1 MLMHDKIS
9 PKSGEAL
16 QKAVRDAAHEITIGI
31 MKYFFKEGA
40 TINEII
46 IVPITLLGRIIRTH
60 DAIQLL
66 LKEEHPTE
74 AAVLALT
81 QFELRLDL
89 AYTADDVKHAAAW
102 LEHEKLELSL
112 LSVKN
117 KIETLFKDEAERENL
132 TKIFTYLS
140 GIKHGN
146 PVYSELGFPGRFS
159 KSKIQI
165 STGPLGDDFEKQFSE
180 AVYKY
185 ALYQLAWSAQV
196 LNVCIAKYTN
206 LDKAIRQNVRDLC
219 ATLHP
224 FEQEFR
230 QFLENIARHR
240 PGHFGIK
247 SFKRTKTT
255 DKI

>member
-1 MLMHDKIS
+1 MHDKTS
-9 PKSGEAL
+9 PKSDEAL
-16 QKAVRDAAHEITIGI
+16 EKAVRDAAHEIASEIVN
-31 MKYFFKEGA
+31 YFFKQGA

-66 LKEEHPTE
+66 LKEEHPSE

-89 AYTADDVKHAAAW
+89 AYTAYDVKHAAAW
-102 LEHEKLELSL
+102 LEHEKLESSL
-112 LSVKN
+112 LSVKR
-117 KIETLFKDEAERENL
+117 KIETLFKDEAARENL
-132 TKIFTYLS
+132 SKIFTYLS

-146 PVYSELGFPGRFS
+146 PVYSELGFPGRVS
-159 KSKIQI
+159 GGEIRI
-165 STGPLGDDFEKQFSE
+165 STGPIGDAFEKQFSE

-185 ALYQLAWSAQV
+185 ALYQLVWSAQV
-196 LNVCIAKYTN
+196 LNVHTAKYAKV
-206 LDKAIRQNVRDLC
+206 DKAVRQSVQDLC
-219 ATLHP
+219 ATVHP

-230 QFLENIARHR
+230 QFLENVAEHR

-247 SFKRTKTT
+247 SFKRTETA

>member
-1 MLMHDKIS
+1 MHDKTS
-9 PKSGEAL
+9 PKSDEAL
-16 QKAVRDAAHEITIGI
+16 EKAVRDAAHEIASEIVN
-31 MKYFFKEGA
+31 YFFTEGA

-66 LKEEHPTE
+66 LKEEHPSE

-102 LEHEKLELSL
+102 LEHEKLERSL
-112 LSVKN
+112 LSVKE
-117 KIETLFKDEAERENL
+117 KIETLFKDETEREKL
-132 TKIFTYLS
+132 SEIFKYLS

-146 PVYSELGFPGRFS
+146 PVYSELGFPGRVS
-159 KSKIQI
+159 GRKILI
-165 STGPLGDDFEKQFSE
+165 STGPIGDDFEKQFTE
-180 AVYKY
+180 GVYKY

-196 LNVCIAKYTN
+196 LNVHTAKYAKV
-206 LDKAIRQNVRDLC
+206 DKGVRQNVQKLC
-219 ATLHP
+219 ATIRP

-230 QFLENIARHR
+230 QFLENVAEHR

-247 SFKRTKTT
+247 SIKLTKTA
-255 DKI
+255 DKM

>member
-1 MLMHDKIS
+1 MQDKTS
-9 PKSGEAL
+9 PNSDEAL
-16 QKAVRDAAHEITIGI
+16 EKAVRNAAHEITSEI
-31 MKYFFKEGA
+31 MTYFFKEGA

-46 IVPITLLGRIIRTH
+46 TVPITLLGRIIRTH

-66 LKEEHPTE
+66 LKEDHPSE

-89 AYTADDVKHAAAW
+89 AYTAVDVTHAAAW
-102 LEHEKLELSL
+102 LEHENLEWSL
-112 LSVKN
+112 MSVKK
-117 KIETLFKDEAERENL
+117 KIRTLFGDEAEREKLNE
-132 TKIFTYLS
+132 IFKYLS

-146 PVYSELGFPGRFS
+146 PVYSELGFPGRVS
-159 KSKIQI
+159 GGQIHI
-165 STGPLGDDFEKQFSE
+165 STGPIGDDFEKQFTE

-185 ALYQLAWSAQV
+185 SLYQLAWSTQV
-196 LNVCIAKYTN
+196 LNVCTAKYAKV
-206 LDKAIRQNVRDLC
+206 DKALRQNVRDLC
-219 ATLHP
+219 ATLLL

-230 QFLENIARHR
+230 QFLENVAEHR

-247 SFKRTKTT
+247 SFKRTKTE

>member
-1 MLMHDKIS
+1 MHDKTS
-9 PKSGEAL
+9 PKFDEAFEIT
-16 QKAVRDAAHEITIGI
+16 VRDAALEITSGI
-31 MKYFFKEGA
+31 MNYFFKEGA

-66 LKEEHPTE
+66 LKEEHPSE

-89 AYTADDVKHAAAW
+89 AYTADDVKRAAAW
-102 LEHEKLELSL
+102 LEHEKLERSL
-112 LSVKN
+112 LSVKK

-132 TKIFTYLS
+132 SEIFKYLS

-146 PVYSELGFPGRFS
+146 PVYSELGFPGRVS
-159 KSKIQI
+159 GGKIRI
-165 STGPLGDDFEKQFSE
+165 STGPIGDDFEKQFSE

-185 ALYQLAWSAQV
+185 ALYQLAWSSQV
-196 LNVCIAKYTN
+196 MNVCTAKYAKV
-206 LDKAIRQNVRDLC
+206 DKAVRQNVRDLY

-224 FEQEFR
+224 FEHEFR
-230 QFLENIARHR
+230 QFLENVAEHR

-247 SFKRTKTT
+247 SIKRTKMA

>member
-1 MLMHDKIS
+1 MHDKTS
-9 PKSGEAL
+9 PKSDEAL
-16 QKAVRDAAHEITIGI
+16 EKAVRDAAHEIAVEI
-31 MKYFFKEGA
+31 MNYFEGV

-66 LKEEHPTE
+66 LKEGHPSE

-112 LSVKN
+112 LSVKK
-117 KIETLFKDEAERENL
+117 KIRTLFEDGAERENL
-132 TKIFTYLS
+132 TEIFKYLS

-146 PVYSELGFPGRFS
+146 PVYSELGFPGRVS
-159 KSKIQI
+159 GGEIRI
-165 STGPLGDDFEKQFSE
+165 STGPIGDDFEKQFTE

-185 ALYQLAWSAQV
+185 ALCQLAWSTHV
-196 LNVCIAKYTN
+196 LNVCTAKYAKV
-206 LDKAIRQNVRDLC
+206 DKAVRQNVRDLC
-219 ATLHP
+219 ATVHP

-230 QFLENIARHR
+230 QFLENVSEHR
-240 PGHFGIK
+240 LGHFGIK
-247 SFKRTKTT
+247 SFKRTETA

>member
-1 MLMHDKIS
+1 MRDKTS
-9 PKSGEAL
+9 LKFDQAL
-16 QKAVRDAAHEITIGI
+16 EKTVRHAAHEITNEIVT
-31 MKYFFKEGA
+31 YFSKEGA
-40 TINEII
+40 EANEII
-46 IVPITLLGRIIRTH
+46 AVPITLLCRIIRTH

-66 LKEEHPTE
+66 LKETHPTE

-89 AYTADDVKHAAAW
+89 VYTADDVKHAAAW
-102 LEHEKLELSL
+102 FEHEKLKWSL
-112 LSVKN
+112 LPVNEKIKN
-117 KIETLFKDEAERENL
+117 LFKDEAERKNL
-132 TKIFTYLS
+132 SEIFKYLS

-146 PVYSELGFPGRFS
+146 PAYSELGFPGRVS
-159 KSKIQI
+159 GGKISI
-165 STGPLGDDFEKQFSE
+165 STGPIGDDFEKQFTE

-196 LNVCIAKYTN
+196 LNVRTAKYTRVN
-206 LDKAIRQNVRDLC
+206 MAVRQNVHDLFT
-219 ATLHP
+219 TLRP

-230 QFLENIARHR
+230 QFLENVAKHR

-247 SFKRTKTT
+247 SIKRTKTV

>member
-1 MLMHDKIS
+1 MQDKTS
-9 PKSGEAL
+9 PKSDEAL
-16 QKAVRDAAHEITIGI
+16 EKAVRDAAHEITMEILN
-31 MKYFFKEGA
+31 YFVEEGA

-66 LKEEHPTE
+66 LKEEHPSE
-74 AAVLALT
+74 AAVLTLT

-89 AYTADDVKHAAAW
+89 AYTAVDVKHAAAW
-102 LEHEKLELSL
+102 REHEKLEWSR
-112 LSVKN
+112 LSVKK
-117 KIETLFKDEAERENL
+117 KIETLFNDDAEREKL
-132 TKIFTYLS
+132 SEIFTYLS

-146 PVYSELGFPGRFS
+146 PVYSELGFPGRIS
-159 KSKIQI
+159 GGQIQI
-165 STGPLGDDFEKQFSE
+165 STGPIGDDFEKQFTE

-185 ALYQLAWSAQV
+185 ALYQLAWSTQV
-196 LNVCIAKYTN
+196 LNVCTAKYAVV
-206 LDKAIRQNVRDLC
+206 DKAVRQNVRDLC

-224 FEQEFR
+224 FEQKFR
-230 QFLENIARHR
+230 QFLEDVAEHR

-247 SFKRTKTT
+247 SFKRTKTA

>member
-1 MLMHDKIS
+1 M
-9 PKSGEAL
+9 
-16 QKAVRDAAHEITIGI
+16 RDAAFEITSGI
-31 MKYFFKEGA
+31 MNYFFKEGA

-66 LKEEHPTE
+66 LKEEHPSE

-102 LEHEKLELSL
+102 LEHEKLERSL

-117 KIETLFKDEAERENL
+117 KIETLFEDEAARENL
-132 TKIFTYLS
+132 SEIFTYLS

-146 PVYSELGFPGRFS
+146 PVYSELGFPGRVS
-159 KSKIQI
+159 GGEIRI
-165 STGPLGDDFEKQFSE
+165 STGPIGDDFEKQFPE

-185 ALYQLAWSAQV
+185 ALYQLAWSTQV
-196 LNVCIAKYTN
+196 LNVCAAKYAKV
-206 LDKAIRQNVRDLC
+206 DKAVRQNVRDLY

-230 QFLENIARHR
+230 QFLENVAEHR
-240 PGHFGIK
+240 PGQFGIK
-247 SFKRTKTT
+247 SIKRTKMA

>member
-1 MLMHDKIS
+1 MNDQSS
-9 PKSGEAL
+9 PKFDEAL
-16 QKAVRDAAHEITIGI
+16 EKAVRDAAHEITLEI
-31 MKYFFKEGA
+31 MNYFFKEGA

-46 IVPITLLGRIIRTH
+46 TVPITLLGRIIRTH

-66 LKEEHPTE
+66 LKEDHPSE

-89 AYTADDVKHAAAW
+89 AYTADDVKHAAEW

-112 LSVKN
+112 LSVKK
-117 KIETLFKDEAERENL
+117 KIETLFGDGAERENL
-132 TKIFTYLS
+132 SKIFKYLS

-146 PVYSELGFPGRFS
+146 PVYSELGFPGRIS
-159 KSKIQI
+159 GGKIRI
-165 STGPLGDDFEKQFSE
+165 STGPIGDDFEKQFTE

-185 ALYQLAWSAQV
+185 ALYQLAWSTQV
-196 LNVCIAKYTN
+196 LNVCTAKYAKV
-206 LDKAIRQNVRDLC
+206 DKAIRQNVRDLYV
-219 ATLHP
+219 TLHP
-224 FEQEFR
+224 FEQQFR
-230 QFLENIARHR
+230 QFLENVAEHR

-247 SFKRTKTT
+247 SRKRTETA

>member
-1 MLMHDKIS
+1 MHDKTS
-9 PKSGEAL
+9 PKSDEAL
-16 QKAVRDAAHEITIGI
+16 EKAVRGAAHEIAVEI
-31 MKYFFKEGA
+31 MNYFFKEGA

-66 LKEEHPTE
+66 LKEEHPSE

-102 LEHEKLELSL
+102 LEHEKLEWSL
-112 LSVKN
+112 LSVKK
-117 KIETLFKDEAERENL
+117 KIETLFKDEAARENL
-132 TKIFTYLS
+132 SKIFTYLS

-146 PVYSELGFPGRFS
+146 PVYSELGFPGRVS
-159 KSKIQI
+159 GGEIRI
-165 STGPLGDDFEKQFSE
+165 STGPIGDDFEKQFSE

-185 ALYQLAWSAQV
+185 ALYQLVWSAQV
-196 LNVCIAKYTN
+196 LNVCTAKYAKVDTAV
-206 LDKAIRQNVRDLC
+206 KQNVRDLC
-219 ATLHP
+219 VTLHP
-224 FEQEFR
+224 FEQKFR
-230 QFLENIARHR
+230 QFLENVAEHR

-247 SFKRTKTT
+247 SFNRTKTA